1 MNKWLKLSLKII
13 ITALCIWYV
22 STKIDFGQAGS
33 ALAKAKWIFLIPAI
47 AAFVLSKYFSAIR
60 LNIYFRNI
68 GLALTSAS
76 NLRLYWLGMFYNLF
90 LPGSISGDAYKVIL
104 LTKRYGVPYKKTTS
118 AALLDRLSGLTG
130 LGLLLGIYGFFVFD
144 DITISLLIAAGA
156 VLGIIALY
164 LVNRYW
170 LKDFLPSFF
179 PTLGWGLL
187 VQLAQVVCIYCIMS
201 SLPIPLASHVYG
213 FLFLLSSS
221 VCVLPLTIGGLGIRE
236 VVCLEGSKYFGLE
249 NEQAVVISIL
259 FYVITVLVSAV
270 GGYFVFQKPINDESA
285 VRK

>member
-22 STKIDFGQAGS
+22 STKIDFAQAGS

-68 GLALTSAS
+68 GLALSSSS

-118 AALLDRLSGLTG
+118 AVLLDRLSGLTG

-144 DITISLLIAAGA
+144 EITISLLISTGA
-156 VLGIIALY
+156 LLGVVALY

-170 LKDFLPSFF
+170 LKDFLPSFI

-187 VQLAQVVCIYCIMS
+187 AQLAQVVCIYCIMS
-201 SLPIPLASHVYG
+201 SLQIPLASYEYV
-213 FLFLLSSS
+213 FLFLLSSIVS
-221 VCVLPLTIGGLGIRE
+221 VLPLTIGGLGIRE
-236 VVCLEGSKYFGLE
+236 VVFLEGSKYFGLE

-259 FYVITVLVSAV
+259 FYLITVLVSAV
-270 GGYFVFQKPINDESA
+270 GGYFVFKKPINDEGA
-285 VRK
+285 V